1 VTTTTAQG
9 ATSTILLTTSDKG
22 WGETNLD
29 ALLKTGQAQKDAK
42 DTPGPVPL
50 GVAAQSEKDKDKG
63 WRLVV
68 FGNSAFLTNAQIA
81 NAGNVNLGQNAINWL
96 ARQEQALGIAPRS
109 PEQVQLFLSAAQM
122 RNVFLIS
129 LVGLPVLAI
138 VLGVAVWWRRRR

>member
-1 VTTTTAQG
+1 
-9 ATSTILLTTSDKG
+9 
-22 WGETNLD
+22 
-29 ALLKTGQAQKDAK
+29 
-42 DTPGPVPL
+42 
-50 GVAAQSEKDKDKG
+50 
-63 WRLVV
+63 VV

-138 VLGVAVWWRRRR
+138 VLGVAVWWRRRH